1 MFLINAYS
9 YVINYF
15 NKKMNEEKILP
26 DYNQIINL
34 EKIANKNGSGIN
46 FDQLVNKWK
55 FQYVWKKGSDT
66 IDNISSSLLQVL
78 TATLELTLVESND
91 DSVIFEIKNSI
102 KCGVLSIAFC
112 GQAFLKGNRPLL
124 YFYFRDLSLKVG
136 KLNIFNKK
144 FEEMDIKKMPFFSL
158 IAIDKNKEW
167 LCARGKGGGLA
178 IWTNS

>member
-1 MFLINAYS
+1 MKEFL
-9 YVINYF
+9 
-15 NKKMNEEKILP
+15 
-26 DYNQIINL
+26 
-34 EKIANKNGSGIN
+34 
-46 FDQLVNKWK
+46 
-55 FQYVWKKGSDT
+55 
-66 IDNISSSLLQVL
+66 VL
-78 TATLELTLVESND
+78 
-91 DSVIFEIKNSI
+91 I
-102 KCGVLSIAFC
+102 
-112 GQAFLKGNRPLL
+112 L